1 MSSQA
6 LLQEQS
12 GIFLLLSYLPY
23 QCIPAG
29 MVLIFSLLS
38 SYSDS
43 FFLISLY
50 FVMFIWFLCR
60 FVRSCKRSIRE
71 SDPEAACA
79 AVLLL
84 LSGFPRKRKQISK
97 GFLPA
102 GNPGSSVYDLYMIHI
117 APSVKSSKDLENFLN
132 FFSSSTYIVWLSPY
146 IHSNPYSP

>member
-1 MSSQA
+1 MYSQA

-117 APSVKSSKDLENFLN
+117 APSGKLSKEFRK
-132 FFSSSTYIVWLSPY
+132 FFKNIFATVY
-146 IHSNPYSP
+146 